1 LARDLEQAWQALRPD
16 DPELGRDL
24 LSRWREPHRRYH
36 TDRHLRYTLEIIDRY
51 ADLADD
57 ADAVRMAAWLHDA
70 VYDPRASDNEERSA
84 ALTGD
89 PEVRRLVLLT
99 KSHDA
104 APGDR
109 NGALLCDADLAILAA
124 DPADYNTYAQRV
136 REEYAF
142 VPDGAFRA
150 GRGQVLQ
157 SLLALPELY
166 RIVPDREEWT
176 RRAKQNMEAEL
187 RTVSSSST

>member
-1 LARDLEQAWQALRPD
+1 LARNLEQAWLALRPD

-24 LSRWREPHRRYH
+24 LRRWREPHRRYH
-36 TDRHLRYTLEIIDRY
+36 SDRHLQYTLEIIDRY

-70 VYDPRASDNEERSA
+70 VYDPRAGDNEERSA
-84 ALTGD
+84 ALTDD

-104 APGDR
+104 APGDG

-124 DPADYNTYAQRV
+124 DPADYREYSQRV

-142 VPDGAFRA
+142 VPDDAFHT

-157 SLLALPELY
+157 GLLAKAELY
-166 RIVPDREEWT
+166 KIVPERDQWT
-176 RRAKQNMEAEL
+176 QKARTNMRDEL
-187 RTVSSSST
+187 RTVTGAP

>member
-1 LARDLEQAWQALRPD
+1 MARDLESAWQALRPD
-16 DPELGRDL
+16 DPQLGRDL
-24 LSRWREPHRRYH
+24 LRRWREPHRRYH
-36 TDRHLRYTLEIIDRY
+36 TDRHLQYTLKIIDRY
-51 ADLADD
+51 EDLADD

-70 VYDPRASDNEERSA
+70 VYDPRAGDNEERSA
-84 ALTGD
+84 ALTDD

-124 DPADYNTYAQRV
+124 DPAEYRSYAQRV

-142 VPDGAFRA
+142 VPDDAFRA

-157 SLLALPELY
+157 GLLAKAELY
-166 RIVPDREEWT
+166 KIVPEREEWN
-176 RRAKQNMEAEL
+176 RRARKNLREEL
-187 RTVSSSST
+187 RTVTGAP

>member
-1 LARDLEQAWQALRPD
+1 LARELEQAWLALRPD

-24 LSRWREPHRRYH
+24 LRRWREPHRRYH
-36 TDRHLRYTLEIIDRY
+36 SDRHLQYTLEIIDRH

-70 VYDPRASDNEERSA
+70 VYDPRAGDNEERSA
-84 ALTGD
+84 ALTDD

-124 DPADYNTYAQRV
+124 DPAEYRTYAQRV

-142 VPDGAFRA
+142 VPDDAFRA

-157 SLLALPELY
+157 GLLAKAELY
-166 RIVPDREEWT
+166 KIVPDRDQWVQK
-176 RRAKQNMEAEL
+176 AKENIRDEL
-187 RTVSSSST
+187 RTVTDAP

>member
-1 LARDLEQAWQALRPD
+1 MARDLESAWQALRPD
-16 DPELGRDL
+16 DPQLGRDL
-24 LSRWREPHRRYH
+24 LRRWREPHRRYH
-36 TDRHLRYTLEIIDRY
+36 TDRHLQYTLDIIDRY
-51 ADLADD
+51 ADLAAD

-70 VYDPRASDNEERSA
+70 VYDPRAGDNEERSA
-84 ALTGD
+84 ALTDD

-124 DPADYNTYAQRV
+124 DPAEYRSYAQRV

-142 VPDGAFRA
+142 VPDDAFRA

-157 SLLALPELY
+157 GLLAKAELY
-166 RIVPDREEWT
+166 KIVPEREEWN
-176 RRAKQNMEAEL
+176 RRARKNLREEL
-187 RTVSSSST
+187 RTVTGAP

>member
-1 LARDLEQAWQALRPD
+1 LDLEQSWLALKPD

-24 LSRWREPHRRYH
+24 LRRWREPHRRYH
-36 TDRHLRYTLEIIDRY
+36 TDRHLQYTLEIIDRY
-51 ADLADD
+51 EDLADD

-70 VYDPRASDNEERSA
+70 VYDPRAADNEERSA
-84 ALTGD
+84 ALTDD

-124 DPADYNTYAQRV
+124 DPADYTTYAQRV

-142 VPDGAFRA
+142 VPDDAFRA

-157 SLLALPELY
+157 DLLAKGELY
-166 RIVPDREEWT
+166 KIVPDRDEWT
-176 RRAKQNMEAEL
+176 RQARRNMADEL
-187 RTVSSSST
+187 RTVTGAP

>member
-1 LARDLEQAWQALRPD
+1 LARDLESAWQALRPD

-24 LSRWREPHRRYH
+24 LRRWREPHRRYH
-36 TDRHLRYTLEIIDRY
+36 TDRHLQYTLEIIDRY
-51 ADLADD
+51 EDLADD
-57 ADAVRMAAWLHDA
+57 ADAVRMGAWLHDA
-70 VYDPRASDNEERSA
+70 VYDPRAGDNEERSA
-84 ALTGD
+84 ALTED

-99 KSHDA
+99 RSHDA

-124 DPADYNTYAQRV
+124 DPAEYRGYAQRV

-142 VPDGAFRA
+142 VPDDAFRA

-157 SLLALPELY
+157 GLLAKADLY
-166 RIVPDREEWT
+166 KIVPERAAWT
-176 RRAKQNMEAEL
+176 RQAKQNMEGEL
-187 RTVSSSST
+187 RTVTGAP

>member
-1 LARDLEQAWQALRPD
+1 LARNLEQAWQALSPG

-24 LSRWREPHRRYH
+24 LRRWREPHRRYH
-36 TDRHLRYTLEIIDRY
+36 TDRHLQYTLEIIDRY
-51 ADLADD
+51 EDLADD

-84 ALTGD
+84 ALTDD

-99 KSHDA
+99 RSHDA
-104 APGDR
+104 AAGDH

-124 DPADYNTYAQRV
+124 DPSEYESYARLV

-142 VPDGAFRA
+142 VPDDAFRA

-157 SLLALPELY
+157 GLLGKPDLY
-166 RIVPDREEWT
+166 KIVPEWAAWT
-176 RRAKQNMEAEL
+176 RRAKQNMENEL
-187 RTVSSSST
+187 RTVTGAP

>member
-1 LARDLEQAWQALRPD
+1 MARDLEQAWQALKPD

-24 LSRWREPHRRYH
+24 LRRWREPHRRYH
-36 TDRHLRYTLEIIDRY
+36 TDRHLQYTLEIIDRY
-51 ADLADD
+51 ADRADD
-57 ADAVRMAAWLHDA
+57 AGAVRMAAWLHDA

-84 ALTGD
+84 ALTDD

-124 DPADYNTYAQRV
+124 DPAEYRSYAQRV

-142 VPDGAFRA
+142 VPDDAFRA

-157 SLLALPELY
+157 SLLALPSLY
-166 RIVPDREEWT
+166 KIVPERDAWT
-176 RRAKQNMEAEL
+176 LRATTNMRDEL
-187 RTVSSSST
+187 RTVTGAP

>member
-1 LARDLEQAWQALRPD
+1 LDLEQAWQALRPD
-16 DPELGRDL
+16 DPDLGRDL
-24 LSRWREPHRRYH
+24 LRRWREPHRRYQS
-36 TDRHLRYTLEIIDRY
+36 DLHLQYTLEIIDRH

-57 ADAVRMAAWLHDA
+57 AGAVRMAAWLHDA

-84 ALTGD
+84 ALTDD

-99 KSHDA
+99 RSHDA

-109 NGALLCDADLAILAA
+109 NGAPLCDADLAILAA
-124 DPADYNTYAQRV
+124 DPADYKAYAQRV

-142 VPDGAFRA
+142 VPDDAFRA

-157 SLLALPELY
+157 GLLAKTELY
-166 RIVPDREEWT
+166 KIVPERDEWT
-176 RRAKQNMEAEL
+176 RRAKQNMQDEL
-187 RTVSSSST
+187 RTVTGAP